1 MSGKSAMGFV
11 FALSLAFCLHFYF
24 IFFFVFWPGGNVSF
38 ISAFVSA
45 WETLFGPMVLISEKY
60 PTKDGSQLFTDLG
73 LCGLSS
79 YRSTVRMSDIY

>member
-1 MSGKSAMGFV
+1 M
-11 FALSLAFCLHFYF
+11 
-24 IFFFVFWPGGNVSF
+24 SF

-60 PTKDGSQLFTDLG
+60 PTKDGSQLFNDLG

-79 YRSTVRMSDIY
+79 YRSTVRMSDIYCIVVYFLFSVTSNQSKANAEKVGEQ

>member
-1 MSGKSAMGFV
+1 M
-11 FALSLAFCLHFYF
+11 
-24 IFFFVFWPGGNVSF
+24 SF

-60 PTKDGSQLFTDLG
+60 PTKDGSQLFNDLG

-79 YRSTVRMSDIY
+79 YRSTVRMSDIYCTVVYFLFSVTSNQSKANAEKVGEQ

>member
-1 MSGKSAMGFV
+1 M
-11 FALSLAFCLHFYF
+11 
-24 IFFFVFWPGGNVSF
+24 SF

-60 PTKDGSQLFTDLG
+60 PTKDGSQLFNDLG